1 MTTSEYW
8 VGKVAPPG
16 SSVYYAFLFLPA
28 PQKSAA
34 TALYALAHEAQD
46 IAAKAHE
53 PMVAYAKLAWWR
65 AELARLGSSSPTH
78 PITLALQP
86 SVTSGELALSS
97 MEQLFDGVEMD
108 LAQTR
113 YLDYR
118 GVERYCELVS
128 GTIAQALAQLLSAPD
143 PASLDYGR
151 RLGVALRLT
160 EIVCG
165 VGEDARRGRVYLP
178 LDELKQ
184 FEVTVTDILQARK
197 TPAFIALMKFQSERI
212 KSLYHQARDTLA
224 LPEKSRQRPGLIMA
238 AHAEALLAELERD
251 DFPVLQHHVALTP
264 LRKLLIAWR
273 VWITRG
279 RWA

>member
-8 VGKVAPPG
+8 AGKAAPAG

-46 IAAKAHE
+46 IIARAHE
-53 PMVAYAKLAWWR
+53 PTVAHAKLAWWR
-65 AELARLGSSSPTH
+65 AELARLGCSSPTH
-78 PITLALQP
+78 PITLALK
-86 SVTSGELALSS
+86 SYVASGHLTLSS
-97 MEQLFDGVEMD
+97 MEQLFDGIEMD

-128 GTIAQALAQLLSAPD
+128 GTVAQALAQILGAAD
-143 PASLDYGR
+143 DANRDYGR
-151 RLGVALRLT
+151 QLGIALRLT
-160 EIVCG
+160 EIVCN

-184 FEVTVTDILQARK
+184 FGVTVADILSTRK
-197 TPAFIALMKFQSERI
+197 EPAFVELMQFQSERI
-212 KSLYHQARDTLA
+212 KSLYHQARGALA

-251 DFPVLQHHVALTP
+251 DFPVLQQRVNLTP
-264 LRKLLIAWR
+264 IRKLFIAWR

-279 RWA
+279 QRT